1 MRIALSIPIRD
12 GGDWGHALQF
22 ASEAELMG
30 AASLWSR
37 EAWGYD
43 AVTPLAFLAAR
54 TSTIGLGTGIMQ
66 IGSRSPANVAM
77 TATTLNSL
85 SGGRFMLG
93 LGTSGPQVIEGWHG
107 IPFDRPIQRTRE
119 LIEIVRLATSGEQVA
134 YEGEIYHLPLPGGE
148 GRALR
153 SAAGASHVPI
163 YIAALGPRNLELTG
177 ELADGWMGGSFIPET
192 AEVFIQHIR
201 SGAEK
206 SCRDLENF
214 EIHIPLSVEFTDD
227 VDEAAKRHA
236 RGYGFTFGAMG
247 SERNNFYKNAFARQ
261 GFADEVNLVQR
272 LWREGRRDEARDQ
285 VPTEL
290 ALKANLIGTP
300 EMVRERLRVY
310 RDAGVTTIRAG
321 LAGDGPEAQ
330 MDTLGQLMSLVN
342 EVDAESV
349 SAS

>member
-22 ASEAELMG
+22 ASEAERMG

-201 SGAEK
+201 AGAEK
-206 SCRDLENF
+206 SGRDLENF
-214 EIHIPLSVEFTDD
+214 EIHIPLSVESQTMWTRPPSGTRGAT
-227 VDEAAKRHA
+227 VSHSALWA
-236 RGYGFTFGAMG
+236 RSGIISTKTPLLVRDSLTKSIWSNG
-247 SERNNFYKNAFARQ
+247 SGERVGGTR
-261 GFADEVNLVQR
+261 
-272 LWREGRRDEARDQ
+272 RETRFR
-285 VPTEL
+285 PSW
-290 ALKANLIGTP
+290 P
-300 EMVRERLRVY
+300 
-310 RDAGVTTIRAG
+310 
-321 LAGDGPEAQ
+321 
-330 MDTLGQLMSLVN
+330 
-342 EVDAESV
+342 
-349 SAS
+349 

>member
-12 GGDWGHALQF
+12 GGDWEHASQF
-22 ASEAELMG
+22 AVEAEKMG
-30 AASLWSR
+30 AASIWSR

-43 AVTPLAFLAAR
+43 AVTPLAFLAGQ
-54 TSTIGLGTGIMQ
+54 TKTIGLGTGIMQ

-77 TATTLNSL
+77 TATTLNSI
-85 SGGRFMLG
+85 SGGRFILG

-107 IPFDRPIQRTRE
+107 VSFSRPIQRTRE

-134 YEGEIYHLPLPGGE
+134 YDGEIYKLPLPGGE

-163 YIAALGPRNLELTG
+163 YIAALGPRNLELCG

-192 AEVFIQHIR
+192 AEVFIKHLRI
-201 SGAEK
+201 GASRAGK
-206 SCRDLENF
+206 TLDDF
-214 EIHIPLSVEFTDD
+214 DIHIPLSVEFTDD
-227 VDEAAKRHA
+227 VDEVAKRHA

-261 GFADEVNLVQR
+261 GFSDEVNIVQR
-272 LWREGRRDEARDQ
+272 LWKEGRRDEARDL
-285 VPTEL
+285 VPVEL

-300 EMVRERLRVY
+300 EMVKERLRVY

-321 LAGDGPEAQ
+321 LAGDGPDAQ
-330 MDTLGQLMSLVN
+330 METLGQLISLVK
-342 EVDAESV
+342 EIDAQGD
-349 SAS
+349 